1 MATSTPV
8 NVPDWHK
15 ILRIDSVE
23 SLHDSDEEPELEMV
37 HATRS
42 SLRPQVIAQKIAVLA
57 RQRAQDK
64 NWQTLFSTAAQD
76 AGFRYYGGK
85 LNDITTVVS
94 YITSHNNGCRSSNSS
109 WLWLDRL
116 DYVSWLSEVVAIH

>member
-1 MATSTPV
+1 MATSTLV
-8 NVPDWHK
+8 NIPDWHK

-23 SLHDSDEEPELEMV
+23 SLHDSDEKPELEMV

-94 YITSHNNGCRSSNSS
+94 YITSHNNGCCSSNSS
-109 WLWLDRL
+109 WL
-116 DYVSWLSEVVAIH
+116 